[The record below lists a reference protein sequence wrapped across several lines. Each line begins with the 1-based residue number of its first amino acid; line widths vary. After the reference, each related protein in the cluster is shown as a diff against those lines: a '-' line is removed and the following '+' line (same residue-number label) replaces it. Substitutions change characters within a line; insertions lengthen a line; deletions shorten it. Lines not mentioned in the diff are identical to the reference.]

1 MHIPPRTAGVTAVKA
16 DTSFAARRILVP
28 LQRFVHTETTGG
40 IVLLVA
46 AVAAIAWANS
56 PFGASYERFWSLEVA
71 FRVGQTAIS
80 HTLREWINDGLMTLF
95 FFVVGLEIKRELVRG
110 QLSGWQRASLP
121 IVCAIGGMVVPAL
134 FYYGFNRG
142 TPEVSGWGIPM
153 ATDIAFALG
162 VLAVL
167 GDRIPSSARIF
178 LLALATVDDVGAILV
193 IAIFYSEHVSH
204 VALAFGL
211 AVLGILLLMRVLG
224 VQTVGYYLPWALMFW
239 FAILESG
246 IHPTI
251 AGVVLGLLTP
261 TGPYLARADFAA
273 LARPLVHTIG
283 EIPSEGDGEKAEAT
297 LGQLERL
304 TVATESPAD
313 RVVRVLHPWSS
324 YLVLPVFALANAG
337 VHLTAGVA
345 EHVFWNPVFRGIFL
359 GLVAGKVAGAFS
371 RSSQLACVL
380 RQDFPLQAGLKC
392 VASGCW
398 VALVSRLHC
407 SSQTSRFQVLRS
419 SAKPSSPYF
428 SHPCLRAFLG
438 MQYFTYQ
445 LDSQAPVWRKRR
457 DCAAASNSILCWC

>member
-1 MHIPPRTAGVTAVKA
+1 
-16 DTSFAARRILVP
+16 
-28 LQRFVHTETTGG
+28 
-40 IVLLVA
+40 
-46 AVAAIAWANS
+46 
-56 PFGASYERFWSLEVA
+56 
-71 FRVGQTAIS
+71 
-80 HTLREWINDGLMTLF
+80 
-95 FFVVGLEIKRELVRG
+95 
-110 QLSGWQRASLP
+110 
-121 IVCAIGGMVVPAL
+121 
-134 FYYGFNRG
+134 
-142 TPEVSGWGIPM
+142 
-153 ATDIAFALG
+153 
-162 VLAVL
+162 
-167 GDRIPSSARIF
+167 
-178 LLALATVDDVGAILV
+178 
-193 IAIFYSEHVSH
+193 
-204 VALAFGL
+204 LAFGL

-359 GLVAGKVAGAFS
+359 GLVAGKVAGICLFALLATRLRVATRLPVAGWTQMCGIGLLGGIGFTVALFITDLAFS
-371 RSSQLACVL
+371 SPTVIGEAKLAVL
-380 RQDFPLQAGLKC
+380 LASLLAGILGYA
-392 VASGCW
+392 VLHIPIGQSGPS
-398 VALVSRLHC
+398 L
-407 SSQTSRFQVLRS
+407 
-419 SAKPSSPYF
+419 AKTK
-428 SHPCLRAFLG
+428 G
-438 MQYFTYQ
+438 
-445 LDSQAPVWRKRR
+445 
-457 DCAAASNSILCWC
+457 LCRGE